1 MILENVRSAN
11 KRVFINE
18 NIFIMKNHLF
28 IKLILLLS
36 VFSVALPQDTNNR
49 VIRIPDEVFT
59 RRQQQAPKINLVADH
74 NSIQIGERIKKH
86 SKLYRSNLCH
96 SH

>member
-28 IKLILLLS
+28 IKLFFLFS
-36 VFSVALPQDTNNR
+36 VLSVALAQDSIYR
-49 VIRIPDEVFT
+49 EEPIPDEVFT
-59 RRQQQAPKINLVADH
+59 RRQQQAPKIKLVADH
-74 NSIQIGERIKKH
+74 NSIQIGEIIKKH
-86 SKLYRSNLCH
+86 FKLYRSNLCH